1 MAMNKKPE
9 NIAVGSLVRYS
20 PYSTIKVRDRD
31 NNHRLALGLVV
42 SPPQFF
48 GFNEKVQV
56 QWFISGSLKSW
67 SNVEDLEIV
76 SESR

>member
-1 MAMNKKPE
+1 MSYSEVK
-9 NIAVGSLVRYS
+9 IGSLVRYS
-20 PYSTIKVRDRD
+20 PHSTITVRDK
-31 NNHRLALGLVV
+31 NHNRALGLVV

-48 GFNEKVQV
+48 GFNERVQV